1 MTKLEKKIQ
10 KNGHEFG
17 STTGRSR
24 RCGWLDLPSLKYATM
39 INGVTELVITKIDVL
54 TSIEKIKICTH
65 YQYNGKKINYL
76 PFNIDTEELKPVYK
90 EFDGWIEDVNQ
101 INEFDK
107 LPKNL
112 KKYIEYLEKELMIPI
127 KIVSV
132 GPDRNETIH
141 R

>member
-1 MTKLEKKIQ
+1 
-10 KNGHEFG
+10 
-17 STTGRSR
+17 
-24 RCGWLDLPSLKYATM
+24 M
-39 INGVTELVITKIDVL
+39 INGVTDLVITKIDVL

-90 EFDGWIEDVNQ
+90 EFDGWNEDVNQ
-101 INEFDK
+101 INEFEK

-132 GPDRNETIH
+132 GPDRSETIY
-141 R
+141 RQNVL

>member
-1 MTKLEKKIQ
+1 
-10 KNGHEFG
+10 
-17 STTGRSR
+17 
-24 RCGWLDLPSLKYATM
+24 M

-90 EFDGWIEDVNQ
+90 EFDGWNKDVNQ

-112 KKYIEYLEKELMIPI
+112 KKYIEYLEKELMTPI